1 MKSNNTKYWFF
12 TWEANAAQRKLPSKE
27 KLKAFLDQ
35 IADYG
40 QFQEEVGEKK
50 GNLHYQGCLELYG
63 PRVSKKKLLDTF
75 KDNFKNIGGLTI
87 SKVFSKDA
95 VLAYTSKQ
103 ETRQSATVYC
113 GRKEMFSTEIQAL
126 CNKEWQRD
134 AFEFMKSVKYNDD
147 FPDVVRLRKR
157 SIYWIEDSKGGSGK
171 SEFLQWL
178 RAGQK
183 DLVCRLLPID
193 SVDRLVHA
201 VTEISKHEKVDVFM
215 IDDTRAQGDKTS
227 FNNMFEAIERIKNG
241 YVVSTMYGRY
251 AEAMYARPQIIFCTN
266 REIFG
271 YLKSLSRDRWY
282 HMKIT
287 DDHKLIKLGW
297 TDANFWDSWS
307 TRADKCCRYF

>member
-1 MKSNNTKYWFF
+1 MEKY
-12 TWEANAAQRKLPSKE
+12 
-27 KLKAFLDQ
+27 
-35 IADYG
+35 
-40 QFQEEVGEKK
+40 
-50 GNLHYQGCLELYG
+50 
-63 PRVSKKKLLDTF
+63 
-75 KDNFKNIGGLTI
+75 KDNFKNIGGLTL
-87 SKVFSKDA
+87 SKVFSKEA

-147 FPDVVRLRKR
+147 FPDVDRLRKR

-201 VTEISKHEKVDVFM
+201 VTEISKHKIVLV
-215 IDDTRAQGDKTS
+215 IDES
-227 FNNMFEAIERIKNG
+227 
-241 YVVSTMYGRY
+241 
-251 AEAMYARPQIIFCTN
+251 AR
-266 REIFG
+266 
-271 YLKSLSRDRWY
+271 
-282 HMKIT
+282 
-287 DDHKLIKLGW
+287 
-297 TDANFWDSWS
+297 
-307 TRADKCCRYF
+307 